1 MEIPMIRNN
10 TMAFAT
16 LALLVTA
23 PVLAAPAL
31 STVAASSP
39 TVTNALAAT
48 DLAGAQKMI
57 GKIGAF
63 QGTIKE
69 VYSPSDHDLL
79 ILDFAKNYKEALTGF
94 VGKSDI
100 EKFTGLATIVEGK
113 RVVISGKFITYQ
125 GHPEIVLTSPTQIV
139 LVK

>member
-1 MEIPMIRNN
+1 MIRNN
-10 TMAFAT
+10 TTAFAA
-16 LALLVTA
+16 LALLVAA
-23 PVLAAPAL
+23 PILAAPAL

-39 TVTNALAAT
+39 AVKNALAAT

-57 GKIGAF
+57 GKTGAF
-63 QGTIKE
+63 QGTVTK

-94 VGKSDI
+94 VGKSDMAQ
-100 EKFTGLATIVEGK
+100 FTGLAAMVEGK
-113 RVVISGKFITYQ
+113 RVLISGKFIAYH
-125 GHPEIVLTSPTQIV
+125 GNPEIVLTSPTQIV